1 MAEIVL
7 GAILEG
13 GETCSADI
21 IEGHCAEVLGMTV
34 RQDENSPISNVC
46 RAIKTFFAL
55 RSKFFYTVCTC
66 FYNNNVYKNQKR
78 AAVVMKEKSVERR
91 ARLLQTARITL

>member
-13 GETCSADI
+13 GEMCSADI
-21 IEGHCAEVLGMTV
+21 IERHCVEVLGTTI
-34 RQDENSPISNVC
+34 REEEDTPISNVC
-46 RAIKTFFAL
+46 RAIKTFFAS
-55 RSKFFYTVCTC
+55 RASKFFYTVCTC

-78 AAVVMKEKSVERR
+78 AAVVMKE
-91 ARLLQTARITL
+91 